1 MSRVFACSHY
11 HKTRS
16 KCEKERARKR
26 KSQKKKRRK
35 KSEKRKGVPVL
46 DRGRKMGAC
55 VQIEWLLYLHYC
67 LTCSLK
73 AQTVL
78 GSDRPSQQ
86 EVSSQ
91 LLENTKTNTARLS
104 TVGVPRHKSG
114 AQFIPPGATL
124 PPPFFY
130 KHTHPHA
137 HSPTLTDSSQ
147 FALLRN
153 KIRDTLPLPF
163 KAGVRVPKT
172 PACT

>member
-1 MSRVFACSHY
+1 
-11 HKTRS
+11 
-16 KCEKERARKR
+16 
-26 KSQKKKRRK
+26 
-35 KSEKRKGVPVL
+35 
-46 DRGRKMGAC
+46 MGAC

-104 TVGVPRHKSG
+104 TVGVPGHKSG

-124 PPPFFY
+124 PPPFLQTHTPSRALT
-130 KHTHPHA
+130 HTHRLV
-137 HSPTLTDSSQ
+137 SVRPT
-147 FALLRN
+147 
-153 KIRDTLPLPF
+153 
-163 KAGVRVPKT
+163 
-172 PACT
+172 